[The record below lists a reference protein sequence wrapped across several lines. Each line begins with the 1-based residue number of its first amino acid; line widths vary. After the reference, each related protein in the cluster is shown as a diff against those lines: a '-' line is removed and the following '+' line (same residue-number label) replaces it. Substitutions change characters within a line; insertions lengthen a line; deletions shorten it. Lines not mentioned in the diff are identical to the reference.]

1 MKKYDVIIIGAGA
14 SGLAAAG
21 ALCARG
27 RRVAILEMGA
37 SPARK
42 VMASG
47 GGRCNI
53 TNTNADYTRYFG
65 KNRDFVRGALSRVS
79 PHDIIAWAYAH
90 NLQLVEKAPG
100 QYFCENGA
108 AAVVDALL
116 VDATDADIIYNTR
129 ITDVRYENNMFYVND
144 LCADSVIVATGGTS
158 FGALGVSDAG
168 YKIAKSFGHKI
179 VPVRPALC
187 ALAVPNI
194 PPALAGV
201 SLVATITVGKEK
213 IHDSLLFTHIG
224 IGGPAAYRASLHDLT
239 VGLHINLVPNVDIL
253 TVLRNAKQTNGRK
266 TVVGILGQYLPARV
280 AQWISSGDTRHIAD
294 LKDCEIQS
302 VAKRT
307 CDIFIPHDDIK
318 YHTLSS
324 AEVVRGGIDT
334 CDISS
339 KTMESKLQ
347 PGLFFTGEVIDIAGD
362 LGGFNL
368 HWAWAS
374 GRVAGANA

>member
-1 MKKYDVIIIGAGA
+1 MKTYDVIIIGAGA

-27 RRVAILEMGA
+27 RRVAVLEMGA

-65 KNRDFVRGALSRVS
+65 KNRDFVRGALSRIT

-90 NLQLVEKAPG
+90 DLQLVEKAPG
-100 QYFCENGA
+100 QYFCEKGA

-116 VDATDADIIYNTR
+116 SDAKDADIIYNTR
-129 ITDVRYENNMFYVND
+129 VTDVRYQNNMFYIND
-144 LCADSVIVATGGTS
+144 LCADSVVIATGGTS
-158 FGALGVSDAG
+158 FGALGVSDVG
-168 YKIAKSFGHKI
+168 YKIAKSFGHRV
-179 VPVRPALC
+179 VPVRPGLC

-194 PPALAGV
+194 PSDLAGV
-201 SLVATITVGKEK
+201 SLDAIITVGKEK
-213 IHDSLLFTHIG
+213 IYDSLLFTHIG
-224 IGGPAAYRASLHDLT
+224 IGGPAAYRASLHDLMT
-239 VGLHINLVPNVDIL
+239 GMHINLAPNVDIL
-253 TVLRNAKQTNGRK
+253 TVLRDAKHTNGRK
-266 TVVGILGQYLPARV
+266 TVAGILGQYLPTRV
-280 AQWISSGDTRHIAD
+280 AQWIANNDTRHIAD
-294 LKDCEIQS
+294 FKECEIQS
-302 VAKRT
+302 VANSV
-307 CDIFIPHDDIK
+307 CDIFIPHDAIK
-318 YHTLSS
+318 YHTMSS

-334 CDISS
+334 SEISS
-339 KTMESKLQ
+339 KTMESKLR